1 MSFFCRKA
9 SHAGIS
15 TGRFGVRKPS
25 PFLLP
30 RGGPSGGEG
39 AANTSRADEVETP
52 HWEQSEV
59 CMQWELLCEMQSFL
73 GEVNHLSSSVRVEE
87 SSKIAGW
94 EGTAGPAPAG
104 ALRAEPVASRSD
116 AEFILDIRPSQG
128 PIPEHPTT
136 AKRAGFTK
144 RSRLVPSVPYN
155 TFFSVCVCSLTNC
168 PLALGRSS
176 PPYFADRVLSAEI
189 VCSFVLY

>member
-9 SHAGIS
+9 SRAGIW
-15 TGRFGVRKPS
+15 TCRFGVRKPS
-25 PFLLP
+25 LFLLP

-87 SSKIAGW
+87 SWKIAGW

-104 ALRAEPVASRSD
+104 ALRAEPLASRSD
-116 AEFILDIRPSQG
+116 TAV
-128 PIPEHPTT
+128 HPWHMPFTGSHSRASHYGQEGRFHK
-136 AKRAGFTK
+136 AKQA
-144 RSRLVPSVPYN
+144 RS
-155 TFFSVCVCSLTNC
+155 FCS
-168 PLALGRSS
+168 
-176 PPYFADRVLSAEI
+176 I
-189 VCSFVLY
+189 